1 MAIFTDGVAGRVSC
15 GAWVDPAL
23 RGLAM
28 RRYLISVLTL
38 ATAFMA
44 SSPCVAQTLSAR
56 PAVFGD
62 PVLSTDPTRG
72 ELELGRTTL
81 AAALRMFA
89 VELADSVRLPL
100 GRKSNPDTLWTASGA
115 GDSTSWPRPFHR
127 LDLGSGRYILYFDK
141 HERLVMVGAER
152 SRLPRQLQ
160 REDLV
165 ARYPT
170 LRVRR
175 HWNIQDELI
184 APLAPCISLAATVW
198 EGDDGLPDKGHLKPG
213 TVVAFGYRYT
223 CPTRPAP
230 VTHRRG

>member
-1 MAIFTDGVAGRVSC
+1 MHRSLMT
-15 GAWVDPAL
+15 
-23 RGLAM
+23 
-28 RRYLISVLTL
+28 VLTL
-38 ATAFMA
+38 STAFTA

-56 PAVFGD
+56 PGVFAD
-62 PVLSTDPTRG
+62 PVLSTDPTHA
-72 ELELGRTTL
+72 ELVLGRTTL

-115 GDSTSWPRPFHR
+115 GDSTSWPRPYHR
-127 LDLGSGRYILYFDK
+127 LDLGAGRYILYFDK

-223 CPTRPAP
+223 CPTRPTP
-230 VTHRRG
+230 VKAVLRGQP

>member
-1 MAIFTDGVAGRVSC
+1 MHRNLITV
-15 GAWVDPAL
+15 
-23 RGLAM
+23 LA
-28 RRYLISVLTL
+28 L
-38 ATAFMA
+38 ATAFSA

-56 PAVFGD
+56 PAVFAD
-62 PVLSTDPTRG
+62 PVLSTDPTHG

-81 AAALRMFA
+81 AAALRIFA

-100 GRKSNPDTLWTASGA
+100 GRKSNPDTLWTASGG
-115 GDSTSWPRPFHR
+115 GDSSSWPRPYHR
-127 LDLGSGRYILYFDK
+127 LDLGAGRYILYFDK

-152 SRLPRQLQ
+152 SRLPRQLR

-170 LRVRR
+170 LHVRR

-184 APLAPCISLAATVW
+184 APLAPCISLIATVW
-198 EGDDGLPDKGHLKPG
+198 TGDDGLPPEGQLKPG

-223 CPTRPAP
+223 CRTRPAP
-230 VTHRRG
+230 AAIHPRG

>member
-1 MAIFTDGVAGRVSC
+1 MHRNLLT
-15 GAWVDPAL
+15 
-23 RGLAM
+23 
-28 RRYLISVLTL
+28 VLTL

-62 PVLSTDPTRG
+62 PVLSTDPTHG

-100 GRKSNPDTLWTASGA
+100 GRKSNPDTLWTASG
-115 GDSTSWPRPFHR
+115 GGESTSWPRPYHR
-127 LDLGSGRYILYFDK
+127 LDLGAGRYILYFDK

-152 SRLPRQLQ
+152 SRLPRQLR

-184 APLAPCISLAATVW
+184 APLAPCISLTATVW
-198 EGDDGLPDKGHLKPG
+198 EGDDGLPDEAHLKPG

-223 CPTRPAP
+223 CQTRPAP
-230 VTHRRG
+230 TKAVLGGQP